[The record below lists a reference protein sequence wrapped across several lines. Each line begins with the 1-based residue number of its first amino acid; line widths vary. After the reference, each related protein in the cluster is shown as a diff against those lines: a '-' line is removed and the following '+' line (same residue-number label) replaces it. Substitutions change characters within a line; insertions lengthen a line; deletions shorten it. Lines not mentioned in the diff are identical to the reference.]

1 MPSSFIIRYEMKKRE
16 KILSKLFGFFLN
28 CFFLYLREVVAR
40 YQNRF
45 RQFHRKLDRV
55 RHKRLDHKTMQS
67 SRHCYSWPV
76 VQYFDLHQMIGS
88 FCPKSQSYVAV
99 VSENRL
105 VYLQFSAKLFGHI
118 KIVWLL
124 CIRRLLL
131 CTPIEVI
138 ISISGHCMCLKY
150 LFQS

>member
-1 MPSSFIIRYEMKKRE
+1 MPSSFIITKWKKRE
-16 KILSKLFGFFLN
+16 KILSKLFGFFWIVFTCTFEKWWFVIKIASGSSIVNWIGCGISVRIIKWCRVADVTIVGRLFSTLI
-28 CFFLYLREVVAR
+28 CIKWLEVSVG
-40 YQNRF
+40 
-45 RQFHRKLDRV
+45 RV
-55 RHKRLDHKTMQS
+55 
-67 SRHCYSWPV
+67 
-76 VQYFDLHQMIGS
+76 S
-88 FCPKSQSYVAV
+88 FTYTVV

-131 CTPIEVI
+131 CTPIIVI

-150 LFQS
+150 LFHS